1 MRQRTIKNRATIYEE
16 CKAWQVEDP
25 EVRKGNWKQVFG
37 NDHPIRVEVGS
48 GKGRFICAM
57 AEKHPEINFIAVEGG
72 PDIAIRIL
80 QKAAEAQLPNVRVI
94 VSFVEDIRAYFAP
107 GEVSRVYVNF
117 CDPWPKAR
125 HAKRRLVHRKKI
137 EAYNGIVDAS
147 GYLEFRTDN
156 DALFDF
162 ALEEFAE
169 GGWVPEIVSR
179 DLHSEGFFTD
189 MVMTEYE
196 EKFSSAGKN
205 INYALVP
212 LCLMM
217 KAQE

>member
-1 MRQRTIKNRATIYEE
+1 MRQRTIRNRDAIYEK
-16 CKAWQVEDP
+16 CRDWQVMDP
-25 EVRKGNWKQVFG
+25 SAQKGHWQALFG
-37 NDHPIRVEVGS
+37 NGNPIQVEVGS

-57 AEKHPEINFIAVEGG
+57 AEKYPQINFVAIEGG

-80 QKAAEAQLPNVRVI
+80 QKAAERGLSNVKVI
-94 VSFVEDIRAYFAP
+94 VSFVEDIREYFAP
-107 GEVSRVYVNF
+107 GEIFRVYVNF
-117 CDPWPKAR
+117 CDPWPKKR
-125 HAKRRLVHRKKI
+125 HAKRRLVHRNKI
-137 EAYNGIVDAS
+137 EAYNDIMG
-147 GYLEFRTDN
+147 GFGTLEFRTDN

-162 ALEEFAE
+162 ALEEFAA
-169 GGWVPEIVSR
+169 GGWTAQTISR
-179 DLHSEGFFTD
+179 DLHREPFFAD

-212 LCLMM
+212 LCSMM